1 MQANNEMS
9 LDNSSDLKKIIA
21 KNLIAL
27 RTKAKM
33 TQLEL
38 ATKLNYSDKA
48 ISKWEHGDSMPDIVI
63 LKQLADLFNV
73 TVDYLLTDDHSDYI
87 PKSYNRSL
95 RRTRAVITGLA
106 ILCVWIISTSLF
118 VFSTLILDMAK
129 QSWVVFVY
137 SIPLSMVVWL
147 VFNTIWFNSRVNYII
162 ISIMVWTLLTSIH
175 LAAIVLGY
183 NPWILY
189 LLGIPTQI
197 IIIVWSRMKHKRVKQ

>member
-106 ILCVWIISTSLF
+106 ILCVWLISTSLF

-175 LAAIVLGY
+175 LTAIVLGY

>member
-106 ILCVWIISTSLF
+106 ILCVWLISTSLF

-175 LAAIVLGY
+175 LTAIVLGY
-183 NPWILY
+183 NPWILFFSFILP
-189 LLGIPTQI
+189 LLSI
-197 IIIVWSRMKHKRVKQ
+197 ILMKKNCILK